1 MMFFLIVYDT
11 QAQSEKAPPSSLAL
25 LLFEMILNAKDQNN
39 EFDKPDQKLHLI
51 RFNRIII
58 AFSP

>member
-39 EFDKPDQKLHLI
+39 EFDKPDQKTCSI
-51 RFNRIII
+51 
-58 AFSP
+58 